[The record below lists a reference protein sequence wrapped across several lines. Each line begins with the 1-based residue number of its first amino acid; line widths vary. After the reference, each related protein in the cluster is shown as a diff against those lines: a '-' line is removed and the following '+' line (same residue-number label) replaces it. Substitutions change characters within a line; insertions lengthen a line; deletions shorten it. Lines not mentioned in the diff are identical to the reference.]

1 MYSHLRNVFSN
12 SFLLNMQQLCVHVLA
27 WLEYSTAVVNGWTQ
41 GEVSSCGIYR
51 VLVQYKRNETFS
63 IRVLHVPVHN
73 EQLLCTCGESTTN
86 WQLHMHL
93 TACQLVGGMLTI
105 NFAKFTASCAITLCK
120 FTVYVYKFTQPIVI
134 VHVLFSLQASSHKAR
149 VHRQRYKT
157 ETKTHG
163 TVCTLIYYD
172 M

>member
-1 MYSHLRNVFSN
+1 MCACISMVRVQYSSGEWLDTRWSVILRNI
-12 SFLLNMQQLCVHVLA
+12 Q
-27 WLEYSTAVVNGWTQ
+27 STCPIQKKWNIFHRVV
-41 GEVSSCGIYR
+41 
-51 VLVQYKRNETFS
+51 
-63 IRVLHVPVHN
+63 HVPVHN
-73 EQLLCTCGESTTN
+73 EQLLCTCGESTIN

-157 ETKTHG
+157 ETETHG
-163 TVCTLIYYD
+163 TVCT
-172 M
+172 